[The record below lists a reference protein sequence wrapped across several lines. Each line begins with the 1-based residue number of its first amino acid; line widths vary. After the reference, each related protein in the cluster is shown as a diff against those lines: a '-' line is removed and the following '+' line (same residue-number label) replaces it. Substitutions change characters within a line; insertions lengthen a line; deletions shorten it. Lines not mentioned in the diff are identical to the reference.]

1 MFNSMSYLHLQQY
14 WWFLI
19 GVLAGLFV
27 FMTFVQGGQT
37 LLWTLGKSEEKRDL
51 IVNALGRKWE
61 LTFTSLVMFGGAL
74 FASFPLFYA
83 TSFGGA
89 YYVWMAI
96 LFCFIIQAVAYE
108 YRKKPGNVFG
118 ERTYEVFLFING
130 SLGII
135 LVGAAL
141 GTLFTGGNFVVNDM
155 HLSHWTKATYGL
167 EALLSFFNVA
177 FGFML
182 FFLARLL
189 AALYFLNAID
199 DEEIAR
205 RARIVLRYESGIF
218 LLLFLYVAG
227 SILTMKGYAYDPKT
241 FVVHIEAMKFLHNLL
256 AMPAVA
262 VTLAAGIVLLL
273 WGLGL
278 GIFTQ
283 SDKGIWP
290 AGIGTV
296 LTVLALFL
304 LLGYNH
310 TAYYPSLADPQS
322 SLTIQN
328 SSGSR
333 YTLVAMSWVSLLVP
347 VVLGYIVL
355 VWRSMNR
362 TKITV
367 EEVESDHHHY

>member
-1 MFNSMSYLHLQQY
+1 MFNSMSYLHLQEY

-199 DEEIAR
+199 NEEIAR
-205 RARIVLRYESGIF
+205 RARIVLRYESWIF

-241 FVVHIEAMKFLHNLL
+241 FAVHVEALKFWHNLL

-262 VTLAAGIVLLL
+262 VTLGVGVVLLL
-273 WGLGL
+273 WGLAL

>member
-1 MFNSMSYLHLQQY
+1 MFNSMSYLHLQEY

-205 RARIVLRYESGIF
+205 RARIVLRYESWIF

-241 FVVHIEAMKFLHNLL
+241 FAVHVEALKFWHNLL

-262 VTLAAGIVLLL
+262 VTLGVGVVLLL
-273 WGLGL
+273 WGLAL

>member
-1 MFNSMSYLHLQQY
+1 MFNSMSYLHLQEY

-118 ERTYEVFLFING
+118 ERTYELFLFING

-189 AALYFLNAID
+189 AALYFLNAVD

-205 RARIVLRYESGIF
+205 RARIVLRYESWIF

-241 FVVHIEAMKFLHNLL
+241 FAVHVEALKFWHNLL

-262 VTLAAGIVLLL
+262 VTLGVGVVLLL
-273 WGLGL
+273 WGLAL

>member
-155 HLSHWTKATYGL
+155 HLSHWTKASYGL
-167 EALLSFFNVA
+167 EALLNFFNVA